1 MSRFRR
7 ALLSKVI
14 QIVPSEWVKEWN
26 ASKGD
31 MTDNGFTVSGN
42 NDYGGGY
49 ELTSEG
55 QLFTCTNSQNV
66 TIAINTPSNDEI
78 IQECKFNIS
87 VLSDL
92 GVDWY
97 ISNATTSARVQLRL
111 YGSDYQMR
119 VQTAQYN
126 LVTTTG
132 LENVIFNTD
141 CVMRLEYAQDRHLK
155 VYLNDILYFDNVTY
169 NTSNVNT
176 NFTVHV
182 GSTMLLKE
190 LNLKY

>member
-7 ALLSKVI
+7 SILSKII
-14 QIVPSEWVKEWN
+14 QIIPSEWIVEWN

-42 NDYGGGY
+42 NSYGGGY

-55 QLFTCTNSQNV
+55 QLFTVTNSQNV
-66 TIAINTPSNDEI
+66 TIYTDTTSNDEV

-87 VLSDL
+87 VLSDV

-97 ISNATTSARVQLRL
+97 ISNGSTSARVQLRL
-111 YGSDYQMR
+111 YGGDYQMR

-132 LENVIFNTD
+132 LENIIFNTD
-141 CVMRLEYAQDRHLK
+141 CVMRLEYAQDRNLK
-155 VYLNDILYFDNVTY
+155 VYLNDTLYFDNVTY
-169 NTSNVNT
+169 NTNNVNT
-176 NFTVHV
+176 TFTVH
-182 GSTMLLKE
+182 GISTMLLKE
-190 LNLKY
+190 FNLNY

>member
-14 QIVPSEWVKEWN
+14 QIVPSEWTKEWN
-26 ASKGD
+26 VSKGD

-42 NDYGGGY
+42 NSYGGGY

-55 QLFTCTNSQNV
+55 QLLTVNNSQNV
-66 TIAINTPSNDEI
+66 TIAINTSTNDEV

-87 VLSDL
+87 LLYDQ
-92 GVDWY
+92 GIDWY
-97 ISNATTSARVQLRL
+97 ISNGSTSARVQLRL
-111 YGSDYQMR
+111 YGGDYQMR

-126 LVTTTG
+126 LATLTG
-132 LENVIFNTD
+132 LENIIYNTD
-141 CVMRLEYAQDRHLK
+141 CIMRLEYAQDRHLK
-155 VYLNDILYFDNVTY
+155 VYLNDTLYFDNVTY

-176 NFTVHV
+176 TFTVHTD
-182 GSTMLLKE
+182 STMLLKE
-190 LNLKY
+190 FNLNY

>member
-14 QIVPSEWVKEWN
+14 QIVPSEWTKEWN
-26 ASKGD
+26 VSKGD

-42 NDYGGGY
+42 NSYGGGY

-55 QLFTCTNSQNV
+55 QLLTVNNSQNV
-66 TIAINTPSNDEI
+66 TIAINTSTNDEV

-87 VLSDL
+87 LLYDQ
-92 GVDWY
+92 GIDWY
-97 ISNATTSARVQLRL
+97 ISNGSTSARVQLRL
-111 YGSDYQMR
+111 YGGDYQMR

-126 LVTTTG
+126 LATLTG
-132 LENVIFNTD
+132 LENIIYNTD

-155 VYLNDILYFDNVTY
+155 VYLNDTLYFDNVTY

-176 NFTVHV
+176 TFTVHTD
-182 GSTMLLKE
+182 STMLLKE
-190 LNLKY
+190 FNLKY

>member
-42 NDYGGGY
+42 NSYGGGY

-55 QLFTCTNSQNV
+55 QLFTVTNSQNV
-66 TIAINTPSNDEI
+66 TIAINTDSNDEVV
-78 IQECKFNIS
+78 QECKFNIS

-97 ISNATTSARVQLRL
+97 ISNGSTSARVQLRL
-111 YGSDYQMR
+111 YGGDYQMR

-126 LVTTTG
+126 LATVTG
-132 LENVIFNTD
+132 LESTIFNTD

-155 VYLNDILYFDNVTY
+155 VSLNDTLYFDNATY
-169 NTSNVNT
+169 NTSNANT
-176 NFTVHV
+176 TFTVHV

-190 LNLKY
+190 FNLKY